1 MVDWQ
6 KLQQDIGIFFNDLT
20 LLQQA
25 FLHSSFVNENQNFST
40 PDNERLE
47 FLGDAVLNFVVAEKV
62 YQEFPNLTEG
72 ALTTVRVSLIR
83 EDTLA
88 QLGAELNLGD
98 YLQLGKGEETS
109 GGRQR
114 QSNLADTFEALLGAI
129 FLDQGLTAVKDFI
142 LSRLDS
148 HFTEIKT
155 RGLGRNYKAKLQE
168 FTQGTCKQLPVYRI
182 VQSSGPDHD
191 KKFIVEVTLDNKVL
205 GTGSGKSKKA
215 AEIEAASS
223 ACKKLIPD

>member
-6 KLQQDIGIFFNDLT
+6 KLQKDIGIFFNDLT

-25 FLHSSFVNENQNFST
+25 FLHSSFVNENQNFSI

-62 YQEFPNLTEG
+62 YREFPNLTEG
-72 ALTTVRVSLIR
+72 ALTTIRVSLIR

-88 QLGAELNLGD
+88 QLGVELNLGD

-129 FLDQGLTAVKDFI
+129 FLDQGLTTVKEFI
-142 LSRLDS
+142 LSRLES
-148 HFTEIKT
+148 HFTEIKA
-155 RGLGRNYKAKLQE
+155 RGLGQNYKAKLQE

-191 KKFIVEVTLDNKVL
+191 KNFIVEVTLDNKVL
-205 GTGSGKSKKA
+205 GTGSGKNKKA
-215 AEIEAASS
+215 AEIEAARS